1 MERSGMVLRTLSRRR
16 KMVPGA
22 EQIRVIRKNMA
33 SLVAVNVSLKRGKTF
48 IGRSVETGRKV
59 GLKSFR

>member
-1 MERSGMVLRTLSRRR
+1 
-16 KMVPGA
+16 MVPGA
-22 EQIRVIRKNMA
+22 KQIRVIRKNMA